1 MRPCTW
7 LPRMAEPGW
16 ESLGIAWGQG
26 EAPRG
31 QAKAP
36 RVAWESWS
44 QLFLVWLGGGGRCGG
59 CCPQIWVACRLCLSD
74 EGQDERRAWVGLGV
88 MAEWR
93 PQARVSRERGASVMV
108 SPLLGAKG
116 PESGWLVSLG
126 QWQEGTLRPSVPG
139 PPATGL
145 AGNHSDCRCLH
156 RPGLEAV
163 VLGAF
168 AGRHS
173 GVYGTCVCVCGCH
186 GGEQGGSYIH
196 SCGSVSLVGSRACGR
211 YCEVPWTQEPARR
224 PHGEWQS
231 AAMSTRLR
239 VGWVGP
245 PPTPPLL
252 QIPSYTPSSYSAWPL
267 L

>member
-173 GVYGTCVCVCGCH
+173 GVYGTCVCVCVVAMG
-186 GGEQGGSYIH
+186 
-196 SCGSVSLVGSRACGR
+196 VSKVEVISTAVGLYRWWGVVLVG
-211 YCEVPWTQEPARR
+211 VTVRR
-224 PHGEWQS
+224 PGLKSQPGGHMGNGSQQPCP
-231 AAMSTRLR
+231 R
-239 VGWVGP
+239 G
-245 PPTPPLL
+245 
-252 QIPSYTPSSYSAWPL
+252 
-267 L
+267 